1 MLGDFAS
8 LDVQNTY
15 RGSDAYGLHQAL
27 DNSDFVIVAE
37 GSNVED
43 IAPLEQKYHPD
54 ILILNIQMRRVA
66 LDIIKEILEI
76 YPKQLIIV
84 SAESDNDDYIER
96 AMGVGAV
103 GYFVQ
108 EHTVPSLP
116 TVLKNIMLN
125 RAIR

>member
-1 MLGDFAS
+1 M
-8 LDVQNTY
+8 
-15 RGSDAYGLHQAL
+15 HQAL

>member
-1 MLGDFAS
+1 MPYNVMIIDDDLKQD
-8 LDVQNTY
+8 QPC
-15 RGSDAYGLHQAL
+15 LHQAL

-76 YPKQLIIV
+76 YPNQLIVV
-84 SAESDNDDYIER
+84 SAESDSDDYIEK
-96 AMGVGAV
+96 AMGG
-103 GYFVQ
+103 GCGRLLC
-108 EHTVPSLP
+108 S
-116 TVLKNIMLN
+116 
-125 RAIR
+125 

>member
-1 MLGDFAS
+1 MIIDDDLKQD
-8 LDVQNTY
+8 QPC
-15 RGSDAYGLHQAL
+15 LHQAL

-108 EHTVPSLP
+108 EHKVPSLP

>member
-1 MLGDFAS
+1 MPYNVMIIDDDLKQD
-8 LDVQNTY
+8 QPC
-15 RGSDAYGLHQAL
+15 LHQAL

-76 YPKQLIIV
+76 YPNQLIVV
-84 SAESDNDDYIER
+84 SAESDSDDYIEK

-103 GYFVQ
+103 GYFVHK
-108 EHTVPSLP
+108 HTVPSLL